1 MPVYKDK
8 RGRLFIEFQFKGR
21 RVKERLPEGTTEA
34 KADTIEIRLK
44 NKVLDEIHGLAA
56 DPVKDI
62 TFERFLKEYFDPYSA
77 RYSKDTFEKCV
88 VICKAALKMFKGRTM
103 RSIKPKDIDHF
114 IATRQALKTMHDTVR
129 KPATVARELSI
140 ISKIFSLAVK
150 NDILQSSP
158 VSKVDKP
165 KFDNEMDLVLEREH
179 QEKFLATLP
188 SQWVK
193 DICIVALHTGLR
205 QGDIMSLTR
214 FNVNFEK
221 RLITLIQGKTKRK
234 VEVACS
240 NSVMEILERRKNQS
254 PMFASPKTGKAGSVR
269 HTMQRTCDKL
279 KIPRISIRDLR
290 RTFATRGVENGFDVT
305 TIADAL
311 GHQSLRMALRY
322 VKSVENKRKLA
333 DSMENPATIPETPK
347 LRKVK

>member
-1 MPVYKDK
+1 
-8 RGRLFIEFQFKGR
+8 
-21 RVKERLPEGTTEA
+21 
-34 KADTIEIRLK
+34 
-44 NKVLDEIHGLAA
+44 
-56 DPVKDI
+56 
-62 TFERFLKEYFDPYSA
+62 
-77 RYSKDTFEKCV
+77 
-88 VICKAALKMFKGRTM
+88 M

-114 IATRQALKTMHDTVR
+114 IATRAALKTMHGTVR

-165 KFDNEMDLVLEREH
+165 KFDNEMDLVLDREH
-179 QEKFLATLP
+179 QEKFLAALP
-188 SQWVK
+188 SKWVR

-214 FNVNFEK
+214 FSVSFEK

-240 NSVMEILERRKNQS
+240 NSVMEILERRKNQT

-279 KIPRISIRDLR
+279 GIPRISIRDLR